1 MLNYFLVGFPRG
13 FTCQTLPVDFGLFL
27 LKRLKAAGHHIASK
41 LRVPEKKHNKHVSM
55 RNFSRFGLYQKSQTK
70 TNKLHTSYSQV
81 SLDLWVFHLFTPC
94 WFRGFLGEDLHASGW
109 LPFFSSKPT
118 AFPICHGQR
127 SHRERPAVHK
137 KKHTPNLDLI
147 QCSTSNKSRI
157 RFFWFKGNLIN
168 TLILQTC
175 GSFHGLMLFKGKN
188 ILLRHAMGVTAC
200 TSRVWFSHDE
210 VLDLKNFSNPCSKPP
225 FFLLWFSLRKGH
237 SMRWNTMN
245 LKWWS
250 LDDMESLLGFLFH
263 PLPHPICT
271 RTPNCAPQFDLGAVD
286 VSTSPRRRLERGLL
300 MVWRW

>member
-1 MLNYFLVGFPRG
+1 MDCERRQKRLFLQKQHWHEPTWRNLSHSEVKIIGAYDSLHGAAALFAVQMRSTGIVFLSLESVPWIMLNYFLVGFPRG

-137 KKHTPNLDLI
+137 KEHTPNLALI
-147 QCSTSNKSRI
+147 QV
-157 RFFWFKGNLIN
+157 F
-168 TLILQTC
+168 
-175 GSFHGLMLFKGKN
+175 
-188 ILLRHAMGVTAC
+188 
-200 TSRVWFSHDE
+200 
-210 VLDLKNFSNPCSKPP
+210 NF
-225 FFLLWFSLRKGH
+225 
-237 SMRWNTMN
+237 
-245 LKWWS
+245 
-250 LDDMESLLGFLFH
+250 
-263 PLPHPICT
+263 
-271 RTPNCAPQFDLGAVD
+271 Q
-286 VSTSPRRRLERGLL
+286 
-300 MVWRW
+300 